1 MPLESITNTV
11 TLLCM
16 VYIPQTK
23 LDESFPAMEFNI
35 DR

>member
-1 MPLESITNTV
+1 
-11 TLLCM
+11 M

-35 DR
+35 DRYGMIFLVS